1 MAATIQKLLPRAG
14 RLRAE
19 QAQRLRDALLPFEA
33 EMPDQVG
40 HLIGQIDR
48 KTAARNGWTF
58 VMLSPEQNEAVVS
71 YLAEHSDRPLVAVRL
86 WALCFKHLRND
97 TGEIMLR
104 RDEIAEKLR
113 EEPNTISRIM
123 GQLEEIGAIIRRRE
137 RVGGMRGPGLVRYF
151 MNSTV
156 ATHLTGTARDKAQA
170 EAPLGPLLRI
180 IEGGQQLDLEDAIK
194 NAP

>member
-1 MAATIQKLLPRAG
+1 MTATIRKLFPRAG
-14 RLRAE
+14 QLRAE
-19 QAQRLRDALLPFEA
+19 QAQQLRDALLPFEA

-58 VMLSPEQNEAVVS
+58 VMLSPDQNEAVVS
-71 YLAEHSDRPLVAVRL
+71 YLAEHSSRPLVALRL

-104 RDEIAEKLR
+104 RVEIADKLR
-113 EEPNTISRIM
+113 EEPRHVSRIM
-123 GQLEEIGAIIRRRE
+123 GELEKIGAIIRRRE

-151 MNSTV
+151 MNSV
-156 ATHLTGTARDKAQA
+156 VGTHLTGEARDKAQA
-170 EAPLGPLLRI
+170 EAPSGPLLRVM
-180 IEGGQQLDLEDAIK
+180 EGGADR
-194 NAP
+194 

>member
-1 MAATIQKLLPRAG
+1 
-14 RLRAE
+14 
-19 QAQRLRDALLPFEA
+19 
-33 EMPDQVG
+33 MPDQVG

-71 YLAEHSDRPLVAVRL
+71 YLAQHSGRPLVAVRL

-97 TGEIMLR
+97 TGEVMLR
-104 RDEIAEKLR
+104 RDEIADKLG
-113 EEPNTISRIM
+113 EEPCTISSLM
-123 GQLEEIGAIIRRRE
+123 GELEEIGAIIRRRE

-156 ATHLTGTARDKAQA
+156 ATHLTGAARDKAQA
-170 EAPLGPLLRI
+170 EAPPGPLLRI
-180 IEGGQQLDLEDAIK
+180 IEGGQQQLDLEDAIK